1 MVAKWGDVYLHE
13 TVVSHVRRLLASDFA
28 CTRLG
33 ETPLQFA
40 QRMKKVEAFM
50 NSPAFAKADGG
61 RGLMGL
67 ARELPARCDEVIK
80 RKGARIP
87 K

>member
-1 MVAKWGDVYLHE
+1 MLSYPISHE
-13 TVVSHVRRLLASDFA
+13 